1 MLVSSFESVI
11 TVGLI
16 FCSTI
21 ITAMPNVQP
30 GAAVRHIDS
39 RAERVDIGNLES
51 ITRLAENLRGVH
63 PRGGHLRG
71 MRLDH
76 QLGNQFDNQLLFLQ
90 HFLSPFLL
98 LGPLLVAL
106 LGEGPLNKYQVTFEV
121 QPIESVDLRY

>member
-39 RAERVDIGNLES
+39 RAERVDIG
-51 ITRLAENLRGVH
+51 
-63 PRGGHLRG
+63 PRGKSRG
-71 MRLDH
+71 SRKTSAASTREAATCEEC
-76 QLGNQFDNQLLFLQ
+76 G
-90 HFLSPFLL
+90 
-98 LGPLLVAL
+98 
-106 LGEGPLNKYQVTFEV
+106 
-121 QPIESVDLRY
+121 